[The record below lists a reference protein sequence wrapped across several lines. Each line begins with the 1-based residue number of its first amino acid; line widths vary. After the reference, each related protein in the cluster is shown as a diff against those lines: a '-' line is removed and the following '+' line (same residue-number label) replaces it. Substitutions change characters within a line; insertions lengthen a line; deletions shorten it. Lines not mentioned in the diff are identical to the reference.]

1 MYFLKNNYTCMY
13 YKQSV
18 IFDIFS
24 ICSVFI
30 EFFECELFRSKDQ
43 VHFDSYLLESFL
55 SNAYVQ

>member
-1 MYFLKNNYTCMY
+1 MY